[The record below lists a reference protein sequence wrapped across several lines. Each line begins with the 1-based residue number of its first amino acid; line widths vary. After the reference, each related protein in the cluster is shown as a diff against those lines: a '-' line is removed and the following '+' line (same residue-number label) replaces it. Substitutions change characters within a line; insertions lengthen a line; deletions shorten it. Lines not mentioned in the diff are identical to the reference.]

1 MKTSMKISIM
11 VVVAKMMAAVITAI
25 APWLPSIMV
34 VVNTTIAPWLPSIMV
49 VVTNMRAVVN
59 TTIAPWLPSVPPSYH
74 FTPPSYSDITTI
86 VFIVLQM
93 LQIIVDS
100 CNFHYIA
107 HGNLSAWGLER
118 IWTGVGLCIAACS
131 FSVTICCRWRI
142 DPGKVEWRLAAQL
155 VVFIWSCLYSMFYVH
170 QGSLHNYIA
179 VVVVWTSLEIC
190 CVYGGDGFTEH
201 RGSKYDFA
209 RLAGPAPADP
219 ALQAAIAS

>member
-25 APWLPSIMV
+25 APWLPSIIV
-34 VVNTTIAPWLPSIMV
+34 VVAKM
-49 VVTNMRAVVN
+49 MAAVI
-59 TTIAPWLPSVPPSYH
+59 TAIAPWLPSVPLSYHFTPPSYH
-74 FTPPSYSDITTI
+74 FTPPSYSDTTTI

>member
-74 FTPPSYSDITTI
+74 FTPPSYHFSP
-86 VFIVLQM
+86 VLQGVVLQM

-100 CNFHYIA
+100 CNFHYIT

>member
-1 MKTSMKISIM
+1 MKTSIM

-34 VVNTTIAPWLPSIMV
+34 VVAKM
-49 VVTNMRAVVN
+49 MAVVI
-59 TTIAPWLPSVPPSYH
+59 TAITPWLPSVPPSYH

-100 CNFHYIA
+100 CNFHYMTR
-107 HGNLSAWGLER
+107 GNLSDWGLER

-179 VVVVWTSLEIC
+179 VVVVWTLLEIC

-201 RGSKYDFA
+201 RGNKVEFA
-209 RLAGPAPADP
+209 RLAGPAPANP
-219 ALQAAIAS
+219 SLLSKARQAVQ